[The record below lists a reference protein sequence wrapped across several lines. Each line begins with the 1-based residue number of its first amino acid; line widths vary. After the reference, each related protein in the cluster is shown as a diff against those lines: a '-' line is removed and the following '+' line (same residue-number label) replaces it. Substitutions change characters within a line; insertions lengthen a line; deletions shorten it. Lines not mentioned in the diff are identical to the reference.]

1 MFCFVFLKHIFIFCE
16 TYTGRLIISQSL
28 QVHYQLS
35 FLKINPSVS
44 HRPGGGTHGFEFAC
58 MSKG

>member
-1 MFCFVFLKHIFIFCE
+1 MRLKVAC
-16 TYTGRLIISQSL
+16 RLIISQLL

-44 HRPGGGTHGFEFAC
+44 HRPVGAGGGGGGTPGFEFAC